1 MLSTILSYILFSALV
16 IYLFV
21 INGRLT
27 RNNALLDKQVKDLQ
41 DLVSSVEHEPVQE
54 TTPAPEPAE
63 TEQAEKPITVDSIR
77 TALRFNGI
85 SPEIPDTHEPG
96 IVHFSIDDTKFR
108 INAEHLP
115 FMSIEVGYGL
125 KNEPKEDTAL
135 MYQAAADVTSR
146 MFIGKAYIM
155 GDAEAIIFSVELLC
169 DSYMHLRN
177 NLKQYLDILSDI
189 NKRFYEAHEALKERR
204 KEEREAVFSGNCY
217 VQDSPAAHKVQS

>member
-1 MLSTILSYILFSALV
+1 MWPFIFFLAVVCAVLAYLLVSEFKKRSNLFEEYCEIKV
-16 IYLFV
+16 
-21 INGRLT
+21 R
-27 RNNALLDKQVKDLQ
+27 Q
-41 DLVSSVEHEPVQE
+41 DLAAEAASKHPEINEDVDAREKPVSVE
-54 TTPAPEPAE
+54 
-63 TEQAEKPITVDSIR
+63 SIR

-85 SPEIPDTHEPG
+85 SPDIPDTQEPE
-96 IVHFSIDDTKFR
+96 IVHFTIGDTKYR
-108 INAEHLP
+108 INGEHLP
-115 FMSIEVGYGL
+115 FISIEVGYGL
-125 KNEPKEDTAL
+125 KNVPKEDTAL

-189 NKRFYEAHEALKERR
+189 NKRFYEAQEALKERR
-204 KEEREAVFSGNCY
+204 KEEREAVFSGNCF

>member
-1 MLSTILSYILFSALV
+1 
-16 IYLFV
+16 
-21 INGRLT
+21 
-27 RNNALLDKQVKDLQ
+27 
-41 DLVSSVEHEPVQE
+41 
-54 TTPAPEPAE
+54 
-63 TEQAEKPITVDSIR
+63 
-77 TALRFNGI
+77 
-85 SPEIPDTHEPG
+85 
-96 IVHFSIDDTKFR
+96 
-108 INAEHLP
+108 
-115 FMSIEVGYGL
+115 
-125 KNEPKEDTAL
+125 

-177 NLKQYLDILSDI
+177 NIKQYLDILSDI

>member
-1 MLSTILSYILFSALV
+1 MWSFIAFLAVTCFVLAYLLYSENNKRTKLFEDYCEIKARQEV
-16 IYLFV
+16 
-21 INGRLT
+21 
-27 RNNALLDKQVKDLQ
+27 AAEAADLK
-41 DLVSSVEHEPVQE
+41 
-54 TTPAPEPAE
+54 
-63 TEQAEKPITVDSIR
+63 QAEVSDDTEARQKPLSVDSIR

-85 SPEIPDTHEPG
+85 SPEIPDTHEPD
-96 IVHFSIDDTKFR
+96 IVHFKIGDTKYR

-125 KNEPKEDTAL
+125 KNEPKEDTPL
-135 MYQAAADVTSR
+135 MNQAAADVTSR

-177 NLKQYLDILSDI
+177 NLKQYLDLLSDI
-189 NKRFYEAHEALKERR
+189 STRFYEAHEALKERR
-204 KEEREAVFSGNCY
+204 QEEREAVFSGKCF

>member
-1 MLSTILSYILFSALV
+1 MWPFILFLAVFCAVLAYLLV
-16 IYLFV
+16 NEFKKRS
-21 INGRLT
+21 N
-27 RNNALLDKQVKDLQ
+27 LLEEYCEIKARQ
-41 DLVSSVEHEPVQE
+41 DLAAEAEFKHPEIKEDADARQKPMSVE
-54 TTPAPEPAE
+54 
-63 TEQAEKPITVDSIR
+63 SIR

-96 IVHFSIDDTKFR
+96 IVHFSIGDTKFR

-155 GDAEAIIFSVELLC
+155 GDAEAIIFSVEFLC

>member
-1 MLSTILSYILFSALV
+1 MVCAVLA
-16 IYLFV
+16 YL
-21 INGRLT
+21 
-27 RNNALLDKQVKDLQ
+27 
-41 DLVSSVEHEPVQE
+41 LVSEFKKRSNLLEEYCEIKARQELAAEAASKHPEFKEDAEAREKPVSVE
-54 TTPAPEPAE
+54 
-63 TEQAEKPITVDSIR
+63 SIR

-85 SPEIPDTHEPG
+85 SPEIPDTHEPD
-96 IVHFSIDDTKFR
+96 IVHFKIGDTKFR

-177 NLKQYLDILSDI
+177 NLKQYLDLLSDI

-204 KEEREAVFSGNCY
+204 KEEREAVFSGNCF

>member
-1 MLSTILSYILFSALV
+1 MLPTIFSYILFSVLV
-16 IYLFV
+16 VYLFV

-27 RNNALLDKQVKDLQ
+27 RHNALLDKQVKDLQ
-41 DLVSSVEHEPVQE
+41 NLVSAIEPEPVQE
-54 TTPAPEPAE
+54 ASPASEPAE
-63 TEQAEKPITVDSIR
+63 AEQAEKPITVESIR

-96 IVHFSIDDTKFR
+96 IVHFSIGDTKFR

-115 FMSIEVGYGL
+115 FISIEVGYGL
-125 KNEPKEDTAL
+125 RNEPLGDTTL
-135 MYQAAADVTSR
+135 MYQAAAEVTSR

-177 NLKQYLDILSDI
+177 ILKQYLDILSDI
-189 NKRFYEAHEALKERR
+189 NKRFYEVHEALKERQ
-204 KEEREAVFSGNCY
+204 KEEREAVFSGNCF
-217 VQDSPAAHKVQS
+217 VRDFPEVNKVQS